1 VSTSAVEVSGEKV
14 KAIKD
19 KRLTEIFCDIC
30 IKKILKGNKSGR
42 DICLGWNPTKRIVDT
57 SDDWWESKLKA
68 VPKAQ
73 KFRTSG
79 IDPEFEGKLDQMF
92 MEVVT
97 TSDKAW
103 APSSSTLR
111 GKFFEDVNN
120 DIPKEN
126 EEENA
131 INDVHIDENN
141 QKRKTSEISTSHFK
155 TRRKKS
161 SKQIGGA
168 VRLSG
173 QIEKLCN
180 AADNM
185 SQATCSL
192 TPAMDPYNIPQAI
205 KVLDS

>member
-1 VSTSAVEVSGEKV
+1 MG
-14 KAIKD
+14 
-19 KRLTEIFCDIC
+19 
-30 IKKILKGNKSGR
+30 
-42 DICLGWNPTKRIVDT
+42 
-57 SDDWWESKLKA
+57 
-68 VPKAQ
+68 
-73 KFRTSG
+73 
-79 IDPEFEGKLDQMF
+79 
-92 MEVVT
+92 VVT

-103 APSSSTLR
+103 APSSSTPHST
-111 GKFFEDVNN
+111 FFEDVDN

-131 INDVHIDENN
+131 RNDVHISNDGHIDEN
-141 QKRKTSEISTSHFK
+141 K
-155 TRRKKS
+155 KKS

-192 TPAMDPYNIPQAI
+192 TPAMDPYSIPQAI
-205 KVLDS
+205 KVFDNM

>member
-1 VSTSAVEVSGEKV
+1 
-14 KAIKD
+14 
-19 KRLTEIFCDIC
+19 
-30 IKKILKGNKSGR
+30 
-42 DICLGWNPTKRIVDT
+42 
-57 SDDWWESKLKA
+57 
-68 VPKAQ
+68 
-73 KFRTSG
+73 
-79 IDPEFEGKLDQMF
+79 MF
-92 MEVVT
+92 MGVVT

-111 GKFFEDVNN
+111 SKFFEDVNN
-120 DIPKEN
+120 DILKEN

-155 TRRKKS
+155 TGRKKS

-180 AADNM
+180 M
-185 SQATCSL
+185 QCS
-192 TPAMDPYNIPQAI
+192 
-205 KVLDS
+205 

>member
-1 VSTSAVEVSGEKV
+1 
-14 KAIKD
+14 
-19 KRLTEIFCDIC
+19 
-30 IKKILKGNKSGR
+30 
-42 DICLGWNPTKRIVDT
+42 
-57 SDDWWESKLKA
+57 
-68 VPKAQ
+68 
-73 KFRTSG
+73 
-79 IDPEFEGKLDQMF
+79 MF

-131 INDVHIDENN
+131 INDVHIENEEENAINDVHIDENN

-155 TRRKKS
+155 TGRKKS

-180 AADNM
+180 M
-185 SQATCSL
+185 QCS
-192 TPAMDPYNIPQAI
+192 
-205 KVLDS
+205 

>member
-1 VSTSAVEVSGEKV
+1 
-14 KAIKD
+14 
-19 KRLTEIFCDIC
+19 
-30 IKKILKGNKSGR
+30 
-42 DICLGWNPTKRIVDT
+42 
-57 SDDWWESKLKA
+57 
-68 VPKAQ
+68 
-73 KFRTSG
+73 
-79 IDPEFEGKLDQMF
+79 MF

-141 QKRKTSEISTSHFK
+141 QKRKTS
-155 TRRKKS
+155 
-161 SKQIGGA
+161 
-168 VRLSG
+168 
-173 QIEKLCN
+173 
-180 AADNM
+180 DNM

-205 KVLDS
+205 KVLDSM